1 MRNSELRTLNFELII
16 TALICGLSIFMMSSS
31 VYADSV
37 EEIRVIK
44 ISPQDERA
52 VIKTSGRKLRII
64 KVGDVI
70 TIKPVL
76 SSKFSVQSS
85 ENKKESSTFKVQ
97 SSELKKHVPGA
108 GFKKRG
114 KRSEL
119 RVVEIAAGRVV
130 FEEMT
135 DEGLE
140 TVIIRLDDDSSKF
153 GVQSSKVR
161 KQRIERIRK
170 TADKQPL
177 LYKPRGIIKRD
188 KTTDGDNTK
197 RSKYQNSSEYKDS
210 SEF

>member
-1 MRNSELRTLNFELII
+1 MRNCELRTLNFELII

-37 EEIRVIK
+37 ENIRVIK
-44 ISPQDERA
+44 VSPQDGRA
-52 VIKTSGRKLRII
+52 VIKTSGRRLRII
-64 KVGDVI
+64 RVGDKLTVRSS
-70 TIKPVL
+70 KNNSSEFKVL
-76 SSKFSVQSS
+76 SSEEKNIEGSG
-85 ENKKESSTFKVQ
+85 E
-97 SSELKKHVPGA
+97 HVPGA
-108 GFKKRG
+108 GLKKQV

-177 LYKPRGIIKRD
+177 LYKPREIKRE
-188 KTTDGDNTK
+188 KTTDGDK
-197 RSKYQNSSEYKDS
+197 RRSSFY
-210 SEF
+210 